1 MKNNISIIQKVKK
14 QKTINHNYL
23 PNDINKKVDLIFE
36 RYQIND
42 NWDENK
48 EYYEKFL
55 WELKAERKKS
65 HALLKTNLKV
75 DRKKLS
81 KTLKLNDVE
90 KKKVKSTI
98 STNNNKKKSSLLHSF
113 FKKTLIQKKKKENNN
128 FFENI
133 KKEDLEVIIEKPNL
147 QMTNNI
153 QLFFQSPKKRKNSL
167 DLKKEENKT
176 MKNNMINHK
185 IIDSTKIYSTLINK
199 GNPFETDFDIEN
211 NYRISTF
218 CNLELNEKKREEI
231 TKTLF
236 NKVEKNFISNATKIE
251 FNKNSDIKISNN
263 TYDNNI
269 ENKKSDKSD
278 KNENNVFIYT
288 IKDDS
293 GEKKKLKFCC
303 CIPMK

>member
-55 WELKAERKKS
+55 WEIKAERKKS

-113 FKKTLIQKKKKENNN
+113 FKKTLIQKKKKESNN

-167 DLKKEENKT
+167 DLKKEENKK

-185 IIDSTKIYSTLINK
+185 IIDSTKIYYIHDVKKNIK
-199 GNPFETDFDIEN
+199 KF
-211 NYRISTF
+211 RIS
-218 CNLELNEKKREEI
+218 
-231 TKTLF
+231 
-236 NKVEKNFISNATKIE
+236 
-251 FNKNSDIKISNN
+251 
-263 TYDNNI
+263 
-269 ENKKSDKSD
+269 
-278 KNENNVFIYT
+278 
-288 IKDDS
+288 
-293 GEKKKLKFCC
+293 
-303 CIPMK
+303 